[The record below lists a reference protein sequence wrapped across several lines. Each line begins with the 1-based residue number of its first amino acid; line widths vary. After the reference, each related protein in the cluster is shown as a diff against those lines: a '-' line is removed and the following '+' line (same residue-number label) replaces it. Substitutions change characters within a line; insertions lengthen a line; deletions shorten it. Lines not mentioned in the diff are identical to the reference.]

1 LRVNSLR
8 LGGILTIVL
17 VTTTL
22 APMALS
28 QVRRSEPGRSEPG
41 QRQSNIGDGIPQ
53 AAMKSDRGR
62 QLADQLQRLKRA
74 EATLGKNHPSL
85 GTVREEIK
93 QIEEQLQEWLPKAE
107 PTTPSGEPAKGTSQ
121 DELRRL
127 VLRMAVQ
134 IQRLESRVDAL
145 EKKLEVF

>member
-1 LRVNSLR
+1 MRAKLL
-8 LGGILTIVL
+8 LPGGILTIVL

-22 APMALS
+22 SPLALS
-28 QVRRSEPGRSEPG
+28 QVRRSEPG
-41 QRQSNIGDGIPQ
+41 QRQSNIGDGIPD
-53 AAMKSDRGR
+53 AAMESDRGR
-62 QLADQLQRLKRA
+62 QLADQLRRLKRT

-93 QIEEQLQEWLPKAE
+93 QIEEQLQEWLPKAG
-107 PTTPSGEPAKGTSQ
+107 PATPSGEAATAASH
-121 DELRRL
+121 DELRQL

>member
-1 LRVNSLR
+1 
-8 LGGILTIVL
+8 
-17 VTTTL
+17 
-22 APMALS
+22 MALS
-28 QVRRSEPGRSEPG
+28 QVRRSEPG

-53 AAMKSDRGR
+53 AAMESDRGR
-62 QLADQLQRLKRA
+62 QLADQLQRLKRT

-93 QIEEQLQEWLPKAE
+93 QIEEQLQEWLPKAG
-107 PTTPSGEPAKGTSQ
+107 PTTPSGESAPGASH
-121 DELRRL
+121 DELRQL